1 MCFSYF
7 SKCNFILRASP
18 GYLCKPQSL
27 QMQTLFV
34 FIFFF
39 ITFCALVGRFSS
51 RSLSFAELHSEP
63 PPQSSLCATVEFEPG
78 TAAES
83 V

>member
-7 SKCNFILRASP
+7 SKCIFILWASP